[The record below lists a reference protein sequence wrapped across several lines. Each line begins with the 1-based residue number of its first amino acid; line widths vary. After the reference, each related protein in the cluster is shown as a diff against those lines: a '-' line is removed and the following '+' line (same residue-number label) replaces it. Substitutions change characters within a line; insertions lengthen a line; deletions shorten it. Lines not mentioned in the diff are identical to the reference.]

1 MAEWVAD
8 WYTEAEAHA
17 ATGISRS
24 TWVTRR
30 RAGQC
35 WSRIGPAKT
44 WQVWV
49 DAEQVKRSPRGSRGP
64 ACIGPA
70 PEGAAPVPTRDP
82 ATGDLRAPV
91 HEPPPQIAREVPRL
105 RPGAALD
112 YDPEKDRLRVKI
124 PGRVGVNLD
133 GQRVAAVLSM
143 LDLDAMAGGLE
154 RLAQTYAVPKR
165 PEVPA
170 TRDDSYQVHVALRDL
185 HAGDGDAA
193 TRTAGLESA
202 MWATCEDAVR
212 YCGEIDEI
220 VLPCGSDLLTIDTY
234 GRTTTKG
241 TQLFPDLSPE
251 QIADLAVRW
260 MVMCV
265 DIARQHAAR
274 VRVVREP
281 GNHDRL
287 TSYHCALALAAW
299 YRATPDV
306 DVVLSHEARTYFRH
320 GRQLVCYDHSDLI
333 RDIGRYPATVAAQE
347 REAWGATDH
356 AHVFVGHRHNLE
368 VRAKDLSGVTVYQA
382 RGMGWWR
389 ITRRGA
395 VSAPHTSADRTAAAA
410 SHARSR
416 TRRRAPSTASAELRT
431 SSRAVAR
438 TPPAP

>member
-8 WYTEAEAHA
+8 WYTEAEAA
-17 ATGISRS
+17 QATGIPRQ
-24 TWVTRR
+24 TLIGRR
-30 RAGQC
+30 RKGHVWWRRGDNGLFEVWLDAQQIAPRARG
-35 WSRIGPAKT
+35 AKPF
-44 WQVWV
+44 
-49 DAEQVKRSPRGSRGP
+49 DSL
-64 ACIGPA
+64 GPA
-70 PEGAAPVPTRDP
+70 PEGAAPIPTRDP

-105 RPGAALD
+105 RPGAAVD

-143 LDLDAMAGGLE
+143 LDLDAMASGLE

-165 PEVPA
+165 PPAEA
-170 TRDDSYQVHVALRDL
+170 TRDDSYQLHVALRDL

-193 TRTAGLESA
+193 TRTAGLEAA
-202 MWATCEDAVR
+202 MWATCHDAVR
-212 YCGEIDEI
+212 YCEDIEEI

-241 TQLFPDLSPE
+241 TQLFPDYTPE
-251 QIADLAVRW
+251 EIADLAVRW

-265 DIARQHAAR
+265 DIARQHASR

-333 RDIGRYPATVAAQE
+333 RDIGRYPSTVAAQE
-347 REAWGATDH
+347 REAWGQTDH

-368 VRAKDLSGVTVYQA
+368 VRAKDLSGVTVYQSRSLAPSSAYERGAGWVGTPRRLESWVLGARDGLVAHHSA
-382 RGMGWWR
+382 RGG
-389 ITRRGA
+389 
-395 VSAPHTSADRTAAAA
+395 
-410 SHARSR
+410 
-416 TRRRAPSTASAELRT
+416 
-431 SSRAVAR
+431 
-438 TPPAP
+438 